1 MNDDFLFSEDEP
13 EVDQPE
19 QAAPF
24 QILIVDDDEEI
35 HTITKMALSDFK
47 LDGHPLSFNSAYSGS
62 EAKKVLRE
70 RDDIAMTLLDV
81 VMETDHAGL
90 EVARWIRQDLKN
102 KLIRIVLRTGQPGQA
117 PEEDV
122 IARYDIDDYKEKTE
136 LTYRKLVTLMY
147 SCLRAYRDLN
157 AIERNKRGLEKVI
170 NASAEVFTAQ
180 SMQGLCQGILEQLVA
195 LITHSD
201 DALYCRSANDKTAG
215 LTATNEGNSKFE
227 IIGGT
232 GDYEKSAGKPVE
244 ENIDWELIQQL
255 QSSANHVEFRIH
267 NNNYYGLY
275 KTQGERQYLLFIKGV
290 RELSELDQNLLGLF
304 VNNSSIAID
313 NLHSRDSEREAQR
326 ELLYSVGEAIE
337 KRSIEHTSHHVKRS
351 AEMAGYLAILT
362 GASVTTAE
370 KLKQAASVYDIGK
383 VSVQMELAQSA
394 DALSIHDYEEIMQ
407 KVIKGHDYL
416 NQTDTEIAQ
425 LAAKIAQDIHERWD
439 GSGFPNQKHGADI
452 DLYARILSITSQY
465 DAIRSERSYREAQP
479 VTAASDYIL
488 QHSGRFFD
496 PELAGLMLDNLD
508 AIEKIRQR
516 FPDKQ

>member
-1 MNDDFLFSEDEP
+1 MSDEFLFSDDEP
-13 EVDQPE
+13 DVEVVSDTEPYQV
-19 QAAPF
+19 
-24 QILIVDDDEEI
+24 LIVDDEEEI
-35 HTITKMALSDFK
+35 HTITKMALSEFK
-47 LDGHPLSFNSAYSGS
+47 LDGRPLSFNSAYSGS

-81 VMETDHAGL
+81 VMEDDHAGL

-102 KLIRIVLRTGQPGQA
+102 TLIRIVLRTGQPGQA

-170 NASAEVFTAQ
+170 NASAEVFSAQ
-180 SMQGLCQGILEQLVA
+180 SMHSLCQGILEQLVA

-201 DALYCRSANDKTAG
+201 DALYCRTDA
-215 LTATNEGNSKFE
+215 LTATAEEGDNFE

-232 GDYEKSAGKPVE
+232 GDYQQAIGESIDDSINWALVRSLSESSSNVE
-244 ENIDWELIQQL
+244 YRLDQ
-255 QSSANHVEFRIH
+255 
-267 NNNYYGLY
+267 NNYYGLY
-275 KTQGERQYLLFIKGV
+275 KTQSGHQYLLFIKDV

-313 NLHSRDSEREAQR
+313 NLHSRDTERAAQR

-337 KRSIEHTSHHVKRS
+337 QRSVDQLSHHIKRS
-351 AEMAGYLAILT
+351 AEMAGQLLILR
-362 GASVTTAE
+362 GESSVQAE
-370 KLKQAASVYDIGK
+370 QLKQAASVYDIGK
-383 VSVQMELAQSA
+383 VAVQMELAERA

-407 KVIKGHDYL
+407 KVIQGHDYL
-416 NQTDTEIAQ
+416 SQTDTEIAR

-439 GSGFPNQKHGADI
+439 GSGFPAQKRGTAIDI
-452 DLYARILSITSQY
+452 HARILAITSQY
-465 DAIRSERSYREAQP
+465 DVLRTHRQYRDEKP
-479 VTAASDYIL
+479 VEESGEYLL

-496 PELAGLMLDNLD
+496 PELVGLMLDNMD
-508 AIEKIRQR
+508 AMEKIRQR
-516 FPDKQ
+516 FPDNKR

>member
-13 EVDQPE
+13 EIEIKDE
-19 QAAPF
+19 AEPF

-35 HTITKMALSDFK
+35 HTITRMALSDFK
-47 LDGHPLSFNSAYSGS
+47 LDGHRLNFNSAYSGS
-62 EAKKVLRE
+62 EAKKILRE
-70 RDDIAMTLLDV
+70 RSDIAMTLLDV

-170 NASAEVFTAQ
+170 NASAEVFSAK
-180 SMQGLCQGILEQLVA
+180 SMHGLCQGILEQLVA

-201 DALYCRSANDKTAG
+201 DAMYCRTDSTEAEG
-215 LTATNEGNSKFE
+215 LTATLEGNHHFE

-232 GDYEKSAGKPVE
+232 GDYELAIGKPVE
-244 ENIDWELIQQL
+244 QDIDWDLIQQL
-255 QSSANHVEFRIH
+255 QRSPNHVEFRIH
-267 NNNYYGLY
+267 DNNYYGLY
-275 KTQGERQYLLFIKGV
+275 KTKGERQYLLFIKGV

-313 NLHSRDSEREAQR
+313 NLYSRDTERAQQR
-326 ELLYSVGEAIE
+326 ELLYSVGEAID
-337 KRSIEHTSHHVKRS
+337 KRSVEQISHHVKRS
-351 AEMAGYLAILT
+351 AEMAGQLAIYT
-362 GASVTTAE
+362 GASFDDAE
-370 KLKQAASVYDIGK
+370 QLKLAASVYDIGK
-383 VSVQMELAQSA
+383 VSVQMELAQRA
-394 DALSIHDYEEIMQ
+394 DALSIHDYEDIMQ

-416 NQTDTEIAQ
+416 NQTDTEIAH

-439 GSGFPNQKHGADI
+439 GSGFPSQKKGRDI
-452 DLYARILSITSQY
+452 DLNARILAITSQY
-465 DAIRSERSYREAQP
+465 DAIRTDRTYREAQ
-479 VTAASDYIL
+479 TMESAADYIL
-488 QHSGRFFD
+488 QHSGKFFD
-496 PELAGLMLDNLD
+496 PEIVGLMLDNLD

-516 FPDKQ
+516 YPDQR